1 MTRLLY
7 DDSVEGEYLRQF
19 QARVL
24 DAGPGW
30 VALDQ
35 TAFHVEGGGQAFDT
49 GALRFAGGAARVTAV
64 KQDGAVIKHFL
75 ASADPAKPLAA
86 PPIGASV
93 EGTLDWDRRFA
104 LMRGHTS
111 GHLLAKAVWS
121 LLNAKCVGNS
131 IDLGKLRIDAK
142 PARLTPADLKRLEDE
157 VNQAIARDRAVRI
170 RAMDRATLLQ
180 GEAGARDLLAL
191 SPPGDTLRAIEVEGY
206 DLCPCSG
213 THVAGTREVGGVKL
227 LKRESKGQGT
237 DRITYAL
244 VDSPEPA

>member
-7 DDSVEGEYLRQF
+7 YDTVAGEYLREF
-19 QARVL
+19 RGRVVES
-24 DAGPGW
+24 GPDW

-35 TAFHVEGGGQAFDT
+35 TAFHVEGGGQATDT
-49 GALRFAGGAARVTAV
+49 GALRFAGGTARVTAV
-64 KQDGAVIKHFL
+64 RQDGPRVKHFL
-75 ASADPAKPLAA
+75 APADPSRPLVLPAA
-86 PPIGASV
+86 GAEV
-93 EGTLDWDRRFA
+93 AGAIDWDRRFA

-121 LLNAKCVGNS
+121 LLNATCVGNS
-131 IDLGKLRIDAK
+131 IDLGKLRIDVK

-237 DRITYAL
+237 DRITYTL
-244 VDSPEPA
+244 VDTPEPA